1 MSNTLDQID
10 QIIKRTNCSY
20 KTASDALQTSNG
32 DVIEA
37 IILVETQNAKSKTTK
52 SSNFEKPNSEF
63 KSNSE
68 SDIKLEWKSEAFKA
82 QLKFLW
88 SATKKIFK
96 KLLKMKIAWQKDSK
110 IYLELPL
117 IIVILVAWFTLP
129 FSLIVL
135 ALPFFLGF
143 NVMLKTNGKK
153 DKNISKIIKSQ
164 FEENE

>member
-10 QIIKRTNCSY
+10 QIINRTHCSY
-20 KTASDALQTSNG
+20 KEASDALQASNG

-37 IILVETQNAKSKTTK
+37 IILIEAQNSKSETAKNSNAETPNSKSK
-52 SSNFEKPNSEF
+52 
-63 KSNSE
+63 
-68 SDIKLEWKSEAFKA
+68 SDKEAEIKLEWKSEAFKT
-82 QLKFLW
+82 QMRFLG
-88 SATKKIFK
+88 ATAKKIFK
-96 KLLKMKIAWQKDSK
+96 KLLNMKIAWQKDSK

-129 FSLIVL
+129 FSLLAL

-143 NVMLKTNGKK
+143 NVLLKTSGKK
-153 DKNISKIIKSQ
+153 DKNIGKIIKSQ

>member
-20 KTASDALQTSNG
+20 KEASDALQNSNG

-37 IILVETQNAKSKTTK
+37 IILIETQNMESETTN
-52 SSNFEKPNSEF
+52 SSDFETAH
-63 KSNSE
+63 SE
-68 SDIKLEWKSEAFKA
+68 SKSHDEADIKLEWKSEAFKA
-82 QLKFLW
+82 QIKFLW

-129 FSLIVL
+129 FSIIIL

-153 DKNISKIIKSQ
+153 DKNLSKIIKSQ
-164 FEENE
+164 FDKSE